1 MRFTRRSLDAFPGIC
16 EVESINAQALYI
28 THSLCG
34 HTGKFQ
40 HLRRQI
46 LENSSGINSSFS
58 PDADVMLCSLLKIT
72 MYTAD
77 GELRYEDGW

>member
-1 MRFTRRSLDAFPGIC
+1 MRFTRRSLDAFPGLY
-16 EVESINAQALYI
+16 EVQSISNQTLYI
-28 THSLCG
+28 TQSLCG

-58 PDADVMLCSLLKIT
+58 SDADVVLCSLLEIT
-72 MYTAD
+72 VYTTD